1 MPRRGE
7 NIRKR
12 KDGRW
17 EARYIRQYNSDGKAI
32 YSSVYGKTYFEVK
45 KKQTEMLNKLST
57 EALPIND
64 HEIKFRDVLFLWLNN
79 NRIKLKD
86 QTYAKYLYLIENHII
101 PKLGSTSIKRIDCVT
116 INTFLCDKSR
126 SGRLDGKGGL
136 SSSYLQTIYFI
147 VKSTLEFA
155 VREGYRTPVLG
166 EIIKPSKKGRKTELE
181 VLTLQ
186 EQCDLEKCLLTTTL
200 DRAIGI
206 FLSLYMGLRIG
217 EVCGLKWED
226 IDFEAH
232 TIHIRHTVERI
243 SNIEGHHNEKKT
255 ILALCDV
262 KSITS
267 NRIIPIPTNI
277 FPLLIQ
283 CRKDNGF
290 VIKGKTY
297 EYTDPRT
304 YQNSFHKCLVS
315 CNIRSIN
322 YHALRHTFATRCIEA
337 GVDIK
342 TLSEM
347 LGHASVNITLNTYVH
362 SSLEHKRKQIEL
374 LNSICGQ

>member
-17 EARYIRQYNSDGKAI
+17 EARYIRRYNSDGKAI
-32 YSSVYGKTYFEVK
+32 YTSVYGKTYFEVK
-45 KKQTEMLNKLST
+45 KKQTEMLNQLST
-57 EALPIND
+57 EVLSASD
-64 HEIKFRDVLFLWLNN
+64 HEITFREVLFLWLNN

-86 QTYAKYLYLIENHII
+86 QTYAKYLYVIENHII
-101 PKLGSTSIKRIDCVT
+101 PTLGSIKIKKIECIT
-116 INTFLCDKSR
+116 INNFLCDKSR

-136 SSSYLQTIYFI
+136 SSSYLQTIHFI
-147 VKSTLEFA
+147 VKATLEFA
-155 VREGYRTPVLG
+155 VREGFCTPLLG
-166 EIIKPSKKGRKTELE
+166 EIIKPSKKVKKTELE

-186 EQCDLEKCLLTTTL
+186 EQSALEKYLLVTPPTRT
-200 DRAIGI
+200 IGI

-226 IDFEAH
+226 IDFAAQ

-243 SNIEGHHNEKKT
+243 SNIEKHHNERKT
-255 ILALCDV
+255 MLVLCDV
-262 KSITS
+262 KSLTS

-277 FPLLIQ
+277 LPLLIR
-283 CRKDNGF
+283 CRKNNGF

-297 EYTDPRT
+297 EYTDPRS
-304 YQNSFHKCLVS
+304 YQNLFHKCLAS
-315 CNIRSIN
+315 CKLRNIN

-342 TLSEM
+342 TLSEI